1 VLNRF
6 SEAVQQTGI
15 DVVPRVL
22 IGGGDGKQGTGN
34 VMEGLLAM
42 LLSERLGVQV
52 NPGAQRSPEADAM
65 REQIRQSLKADK

>member
-1 VLNRF
+1 
-6 SEAVQQTGI
+6 
-15 DVVPRVL
+15 L
-22 IGGGDGKQGTGN
+22 IGGGDGKQGGTGN

>member
-1 VLNRF
+1 
-6 SEAVQQTGI
+6 
-15 DVVPRVL
+15 
-22 IGGGDGKQGTGN
+22 
-34 VMEGLLAM
+34 MEGLLAM